1 MDIGMAKICAIAL
14 ICTAV
19 SIVGRTFCGGV
30 SALIKV
36 EGAVVVFSLVMISL
50 SEVIDRVVL
59 IVDGFD
65 GAGRI
70 SEYWDIMLRA
80 LGIAILCRICTDICR
95 ELGETTVA
103 GAVEM
108 AAKLCILLL
117 SLPIIED
124 ILSHAEMLLSE
135 I

>member
-1 MDIGMAKICAIAL
+1 MDIGMIKICAIAM
-14 ICTAV
+14 ICVAV
-19 SIVGRTFCGGV
+19 SIVGRTFTGGI
-30 SALIKV
+30 STLIKV
-36 EGAVVVFSLVMISL
+36 GGAVLVFSLVMLSL
-50 SEVIDRVVL
+50 SDVLDRIAL

-65 GAGRI
+65 GAKMI
-70 SEYWDIMLRA
+70 SDYWNIMLRA
-80 LGIAILCRICTDICR
+80 LGIAILCRVCTDICR
-95 ELGETTVA
+95 DVGEATVA

-135 I
+135 V